1 MGGAADLAEHED
13 EFDALSV
20 APGPLQAGWL
30 LDQVGCSMY
39 DELRVGFEQRRA
51 ERYRSCLPP
60 VRRFLAL
67 ASRTVIPRSMASWSL
82 PTYSM
87 SLNSSRSFPRQ

>member
-67 ASRTVIPRSMASWSL
+67 REQDGDPPLDGFLELADVQHVTE
-82 PTYSM
+82 
-87 SLNSSRSFPRQ
+87 